1 MNPSRWGQGIDSDQV
16 TGPELDIRLVGHRK
30 ILAWQRAK
38 LPRCRREGAVE
49 VRPFPAEKRQVVS
62 EAQGLSGEAMKGNP
76 PTTVIPRVDESKSS
90 PQEAEGSIE
99 PNRTINRN
107 ACQFDKIK
115 MTRVPWAPLNG
126 GAFLI
131 IFGTVMLLSVVGV
144 AGLNPFSGIP
154 LVFLAFGIWLVV
166 TAYTFSDPEDRYAP
180 PRSMILAWGAMVTVL
195 GAIWF
200 VGTIAIS
207 LVPVVLFVVLVVAG
221 IGAVGY
227 ALTRAEAKK
236 VQPAVA

>member
-1 MNPSRWGQGIDSDQV
+1 
-16 TGPELDIRLVGHRK
+16 
-30 ILAWQRAK
+30 
-38 LPRCRREGAVE
+38 
-49 VRPFPAEKRQVVS
+49 
-62 EAQGLSGEAMKGNP
+62 
-76 PTTVIPRVDESKSS
+76 
-90 PQEAEGSIE
+90 
-99 PNRTINRN
+99 
-107 ACQFDKIK
+107 
-115 MTRVPWAPLNG
+115 
-126 GAFLI
+126 
-131 IFGTVMLLSVVGV
+131 MLLSVVGV

-154 LVFLAFGIWLVV
+154 LVFLAFGIWLVIA
-166 TAYTFSDPEDRYAP
+166 AYTFSDAEDRYAP